1 MADNL
6 WCQWWVQQFVSTRA
20 CCTNVV
26 EQVLLV
32 ALMLLAMQG
41 LVASNS
47 AWFVALLV
55 ISMFIGLVSTMEVF
69 ICQQRFL
76 FFYELEFISG
86 GRCGWRDRL
95 LVLWLMHTLSLWLL
109 WPLLSFAF
117 EGQWQVYCAILI
129 HWNMISP
136 AVFLLW
142 YLMRLVMLGREYARW
157 LGMLLLLPWIV
168 PVLFLLLSLQTA
180 VASCYAYSAI
190 CIGYSLCLMAVV
202 PTLIDYVSNKLYLA
216 LSIT

>member
-1 MADNL
+1 MDDIL
-6 WCQWWVQQFVSTRA
+6 WSRWWSQQFVSTSA
-20 CCTNVV
+20 CCANMV
-26 EQVLLV
+26 EQILLV

-41 LVASNS
+41 MVANNS

-95 LVLWLMHTLSLWLL
+95 LMLWIMHTLGLWLL
-109 WPLLSFAF
+109 WPLLAFTF
-117 EGQWQVYCAILI
+117 EGQWQVYWAILI
-129 HWNMISP
+129 HWSMISP

-157 LGMLLLLPWIV
+157 LGMLLLIPWLV
-168 PVLFLLLSLQTA
+168 PVLFLLLSLQTTLTSYY
-180 VASCYAYSAI
+180 VYSAI
-190 CIGYSLCLMAVV
+190 CVGYSLCLIAVV
-202 PTLIDYVSNKLYLA
+202 PALIDYVSSKLYIA
-216 LSIT
+216 LSTT